1 MVFLDKIVK
10 KYRTRIGHHTVLK
23 DIDLTIQ
30 RGEKLGILGKN
41 GSGKSTL
48 IRIISGQEY
57 PDSGKIER
65 GMKVSWPLAF
75 SGGFQ
80 GSLTG
85 LDNLRFIARIYGVD
99 YKTIQPFVEDF
110 AELGKFFR
118 EPVKSYSSGM
128 QARLA
133 FALSLAIEFDCY
145 LIDEIIAVGDA
156 RFHEKCMDELFEKR
170 KDRSFLIVSHDAG
183 FIRAHC
189 SHAAIL
195 EAGKLT
201 RYTNIDEAY
210 ENYMNILHCNV

>member
-1 MVFLDKIVK
+1 MIILKNIVR
-10 KYRTRIGHHTVLK
+10 KYKTRSGHHTVL
-23 DIDLTIQ
+23 DHVDLTVQ

-57 PDSGKIER
+57 PDSGHIER
-65 GMKVSWPLAF
+65 RMKVSWPLAF

-85 LDNLRFIARIYGVD
+85 LDNLRFISRIYGVD
-99 YKTIQPFVEDF
+99 HGSIQGFVEDF

-118 EPVKSYSSGM
+118 EPVKTYSSGM

-145 LIDEIIAVGDA
+145 LIDEIVAVGDA
-156 RFHEKCMDELFEKR
+156 RFHEKCMHELFEKR
-170 KDRSFLIVSHDAG
+170 KDRSYLIVSHDASL
-183 FIRAHC
+183 IRSQC
-189 SHAAIL
+189 THAAVL
-195 EAGKLT
+195 EAGKLVS
-201 RYTNIDEAY
+201 YASVDEAY
-210 ENYMNILHCNV
+210 ENYMNILRRYS